1 MPHRLLFNSEMAA
14 FLWRHKWKTLLGVTV
29 GVGAGLYYNRGYIFQ
44 KVGQAVADYSKGM
57 VENIKKEEEQKN
69 TEEHFEKIQTR
80 CLGHTLQFLRA
91 LREHLSITL
100 DVRPTLK
107 LLKKATEDKDLEQKV
122 VYWKTLLDLKIARV
136 ICGALA
142 ICVLDTSFRVQF
154 SILHRESR
162 KLKKKAAGMPMIEEV
177 KDDDETKGEEDQV
190 AVDISA
196 ETRAEFIEKGWSSI
210 SEDLDVLAKNVLQA
224 TAEATKQ
231 AGWEGEKFKSRVS
244 YDEIISVVDNVM
256 DTLKDAE
263 GIFVVYKLG
272 DHTDQAPSTRSG
284 ATDTS
289 ADGSSILVSTM
300 IGEAKHMMRSPMF
313 TFCLT
318 SSCDRGIDVI
328 KAVIYETIKADTKQA
343 KATKEAA
350 KETET
355 LKLFLAY
362 VPKAMDRVRAKLF
375 VENMLENQIING
387 LKKRNDDLVDFC
399 AAIFETDV

>member
-1 MPHRLLFNSEMAA
+1 M
-14 FLWRHKWKTLLGVTV
+14 GVTI
-29 GVGAGLYYNRGYIFQ
+29 GVGTGLYYSREYIFQ
-44 KVGQAVADYSKGM
+44 KIGQAVADYSKGM

-136 ICGALA
+136 VCGALA

-162 KLKKKAAGMPMIEEV
+162 KRKKKAAEMPMIEEV
-177 KDDDETKGEEDQV
+177 KDDDETKGEEGQD

-210 SEDLDVLAKNVLQA
+210 SEELNVLAKNVMRE
-224 TAEATKQ
+224 TTEATKQ

-244 YDEIISVVDNVM
+244 YDEIISVVNTVM
-256 DTLKDAE
+256 DKLKDAE
-263 GIFVVYKLG
+263 GKFVGYKAG
-272 DHTDQAPSTRSG
+272 NHADQAPSTRRG
-284 ATDTS
+284 TMHTS
-289 ADGSSILVSTM
+289 ADGSDTLVSAM
-300 IGEAKHMMRSPMF
+300 IDEAKHMMRSPMF

-318 SSCDRGIDVI
+318 SSCDRGIDAI
-328 KAVIYETIKADTKQA
+328 KTMIHETIKADTKQV
-343 KATKEAA
+343 KANTEAA
-350 KETET
+350 EETEN
-355 LKLFLAY
+355 LRLFLAY

-375 VENMLENQIING
+375 VENLSENQIISE
-387 LKKRNDDLVDFC
+387 LKRRNDDVVDFC
-399 AAIFETDV
+399 AAIFETDA